1 MPSPQQRSRA
11 ARPPC
16 TGRSGGGRGQ
26 GVEPALPALVLE
38 VPLQI
43 GYYAREGRG
52 LRGVGQERK
61 AGRALEGRG
70 CLGDAGRALRGGE
83 AGRLLNDKS
92 AGPGWGPAPR
102 GGEEAGGAGLRAGAG
117 ADGQAARDGSQ
128 VRVSAL
134 QGAPLRLSGARAGS
148 GCASRASGLYSQFRA
163 GLWPKGDLAVAALLG
178 RGLGWV
184 SSQTRLGPRKK
195 GRRPAFPPSPQP
207 PSLPLL
213 PFSCKWP
220 LPPFPALRASCQGW
234 STSSG
239 P

>member
-1 MPSPQQRSRA
+1 M
-11 ARPPC
+11 
-16 TGRSGGGRGQ
+16 
-26 GVEPALPALVLE
+26 E